1 MFNVL
6 QKENF
11 SSNYEERQI
20 FIEKA
25 IFFYHIYISE
35 ETTNFS
41 KRNFLLTIQQKK
53 FFIELLEEKFFLKNF
68 KIQYIALFFFTK
80 QCIS

>member
-25 IFFYHIYISE
+25 IFFYHIYIRGD
-35 ETTNFS
+35 N
-41 KRNFLLTIQQKK
+41 KFLK
-53 FFIELLEEKFFLKNF
+53 EKFSSNNSMK
-68 KIQYIALFFFTK
+68 KIFH
-80 QCIS
+80 